1 MGKPQAP
8 EVPDPVDTASAST
21 STNIGT
27 AIANTMMGQVGQVGP
42 GGSLSYSQTGSNS
55 WTDPYTGQTYD
66 IPQYTATTS
75 LSPEMQQL
83 YSGMNTALTSR
94 LGDLNGQG
102 AMDPN
107 AVEARLFDLGSRR
120 IDPVLERDRA
130 ALEQRLANQGL
141 QPGSAAWEA
150 QMGQHGQRANDAYN
164 SLALQGRG
172 QAFGEM
178 MSERQAPINEIAAL
192 LGGQQ
197 MATPNFQIA
206 QPAQAATTDV
216 GGLINNAYNQNYQ
229 NYQTQMQQR
238 QGLLG
243 GLFGLASG
251 FI

>member
-1 MGKPQAP
+1 
-8 EVPDPVDTASAST
+8 
-21 STNIGT
+21 
-27 AIANTMMGQVGQVGP
+27 
-42 GGSLSYSQTGSNS
+42 
-55 WTDPYTGQTYD
+55 
-66 IPQYTATTS
+66 
-75 LSPEMQQL
+75 
-83 YSGMNTALTSR
+83 
-94 LGDLNGQG
+94 
-102 AMDPN
+102 
-107 AVEARLFDLGSRR
+107 
-120 IDPVLERDRA
+120 
-130 ALEQRLANQGL
+130 
-141 QPGSAAWEA
+141 
-150 QMGQHGQRANDAYN
+150 MGQHGQRANDAYN